1 MSESKTT
8 SRVRFLIGDLVQHEL
23 FHYRGVVIGADP
35 QFEGTDEWYE
45 TVARSR
51 PPKDRPWYHVLP
63 HGATH
68 QTYVADRNL
77 QPDHSVG
84 AGHPPSSKLPTF
96 QIVPAPATDA
106 DNEREMKRLEHRE
119 TGMHIRPHNLARGER
134 GVGLDWITDAAA
146 AEDRNRVGWLE
157 GVLDRAGKRIRELT
171 DPIGEQRV
179 QETWERT
186 LPSIASSTFLR
197 ASARLRTAERN

>member
-8 SRVRFLIGDLVQHEL
+8 SSVRFSIGDLVQHEL

-68 QTYVADRNL
+68 QTYVAERNL
-77 QPDHSVG
+77 QPDHS
-84 AGHPPSSKLPTF
+84 GHP
-96 QIVPAPATDA
+96 I
-106 DNEREMKRLEHRE
+106 EHPMVEVYFTHLINGRYVS
-119 TGMHIRPHNLARGER
+119 GRMN
-134 GVGLDWITDAAA
+134 
-146 AEDRNRVGWLE
+146 
-157 GVLDRAGKRIRELT
+157 
-171 DPIGEQRV
+171 
-179 QETWERT
+179 
-186 LPSIASSTFLR
+186 
-197 ASARLRTAERN
+197 

>member
-8 SRVRFLIGDLVQHEL
+8 PRVRFSIGDLVQHEL

-68 QTYVADRNL
+68 QTCVADRNL
-77 QPDHSVG
+77 QPDHS
-84 AGHPPSSKLPTF
+84 GHPIDLFLRPLPGRP
-96 QIVPAPATDA
+96 PAISQP
-106 DNEREMKRLEHRE
+106 R
-119 TGMHIRPHNLARGER
+119 
-134 GVGLDWITDAAA
+134 W
-146 AEDRNRVGWLE
+146 
-157 GVLDRAGKRIRELT
+157 
-171 DPIGEQRV
+171 
-179 QETWERT
+179 
-186 LPSIASSTFLR
+186 SSTVLAGCPWR
-197 ASARLRTAERN
+197 NLTAK